1 MKTSNSLSLSLV
13 YTELAFPAVVRSDD
27 LAVTTMGCSS
37 SASVGEEGAG
47 GSECPAVVD
56 RLVIGDSRGRLGQGS
71 TG

>member
-1 MKTSNSLSLSLV
+1 MGNNWGMDNSMVGPNVS
-13 YTELAFPAVVRSDD
+13 VVGSDD
-27 LAVTTMGCSS
+27 VAVTTVGHSS

-47 GSECPAVVD
+47 GSGCPAVVD